1 MKKVCST
8 LLLYLLSF
16 SVPLFGSVIVV
27 GEKNGWELDEGT
39 AYESMSA
46 LRTPTITDGG
56 SVSLVFEV
64 TASRIDWKIKT
75 STEEY
80 CDKLTICIDPESE
93 YEYSIDFSG
102 VYDDWR
108 DFSHE
113 WSEEGS
119 HTVKI
124 TFSKDGSV
132 ANGDDCCW
140 IWFEGIE
147 AVFKGEDAAPKR
159 WEFSYGREWEYESS
173 LSWYES
179 YNSGITLDSST
190 YKGYR
195 NSTAGYL
202 KSPKLSDGEEAWMS
216 YEVEGVLGLG
226 FDFCLESEADSDYLI
241 VYVDDEEK
249 MRLSGSHWGE
259 SKILPFPD
267 DGKHTV
273 KWVYRRDS
281 NGNKAQF
288 YDCVYIH
295 FDGVEDIVKSHF
307 KNDKTYPWVR
317 ATSDDGIEC
326 LKASGIQNGG
336 ETAFEFEVTPE
347 MLGWSLQY
355 RLKDS
360 SMGDWTEGR
369 GSLSIYV
376 NNQKELETSLT
387 GDSWTS
393 FDYGYSVGDKVRLVF
408 SVNDYVSEDEDVS
421 CMIQIPC
428 MDDYF
433 SVYKDLPDNEQA
445 QVEKEFFLDLRTG
458 RDVQRTILDGDDG
471 VSFASG
477 EFPAWMHDE
486 TEGAMRSA
494 EIARGGESWMSAT
507 VVGKGT
513 FSFRWKSSGD
523 VLSCYVDGELK
534 ETLYGASDWTDVD
547 VALENDARHEIK
559 WVFARGED
567 SSEMT
572 YGWVDGIVWDAPDGW
587 DDPDEIIVPCNVSTF
602 FNLDTRSSPRL
613 IEATNICEKITYD
626 PAWNNAKSVVLSIDS
641 KDEVTSNEGGTFDWE
656 IKKEGLF
663 EMKLAF
669 KDGSGVNVGEPLV
682 ASFRVK
688 LDPIPL
694 LDANATPER
703 VAEVLRSLSDGKLAL
718 NITDAALYAKFRE
731 WIDGKGI
738 SHDDVKASLQAWISY
753 ALNCKSLIAAE
764 PKEGDLAID
773 SFGNAAA
780 DGKFELVAS
789 VDGISV
795 GNGATDANL
804 RKVFDIEGTSAIMRA
819 NRAEGGFSADNV
831 EVTVA
836 EPSGGKVK
844 FTVTPK
850 VEGGK
855 TPDRFFFK
863 VKMK

>member
-1 MKKVCST
+1 MKKVYFSF
-8 LLLYLLSF
+8 LLYLLSF

-46 LRTPTITDGG
+46 LRTPTITDGE

-75 STEEY
+75 STEENY
-80 CDKLTICIDPESE
+80 DKLTICIDPESE
-93 YEYSIDFSG
+93 NESNIDFSG
-102 VYDDWR
+102 DYDWR

-147 AVFKGEDAAPKR
+147 AAFKGEDAAPKR
-159 WEFSYGREWEYESS
+159 WEFSDGKEWEYESS

-179 YNSGITLDSST
+179 WNSGITLDSST

-195 NSTAGYL
+195 NPTVGYL

-241 VYVDDEEK
+241 VYVDGEEK

-259 SKILPFPD
+259 SKMLPFSD

-288 YDCVYIH
+288 YDCVSIH

-326 LKASGIQNGG
+326 LRVSAIQNGS
-336 ETAFEFEVTPE
+336 EAVFEFEVTPE

-387 GDSWTS
+387 GDGWTS
-393 FDYGYSVGDKVRLVF
+393 FDYGYNVGDKVRLVF

-421 CMIQIPC
+421 CMVQIPC

-433 SVYKDLPDNEQA
+433 SVYKDMPDDEQA
-445 QVEKEFFLDLRTG
+445 QVEKTFYLDLRTG
-458 RDVQRTILDGDDG
+458 RDAQRTILDGDEG

-513 FSFRWKSSGD
+513 FSFRWKCSGET
-523 VLSCYVDGELK
+523 LSCYVDGELK
-534 ETLYGASDWTDVD
+534 ETLYGAADWTNVD

-567 SSEMT
+567 ST
-572 YGWVDGIVWDAPDGW
+572 DAAACGWVDGIVWEAPEGW
-587 DDPDEIIVPCNVSTF
+587 DDPDELIVPHTVSGF
-602 FNLDTRSSPRL
+602 FLLDTRPSPRVFDT
-613 IEATNICEKITYD
+613 TNFCERITYD
-626 PAWNNAKSVVLSIDS
+626 PAWRNAASVVLTVDASEAVKTTES
-641 KDEVTSNEGGTFDWE
+641 GAFEWKSE
-656 IKKEGLF
+656 KEGLF
-663 EMKLAF
+663 EMKLEFLDSVGTAI
-669 KDGSGVNVGEPLV
+669 GEPLT
-682 ASFRVK
+682 ASFK
-688 LDPIPL
+688 IALDPLPAL
-694 LDANATPER
+694 GENATADD
-703 VAEVLRSLSDGKLAL
+703 VATILGGVADAKLKVNVA
-718 NITDAALYAKFRE
+718 DAADYANFRAWLE
-731 WIDGKGI
+731 AKGI
-738 SHDDVKASLQAWISY
+738 DHNDVAKSLFAWLSY
-753 ALNCKSLIAAE
+753 ALDTAGLVAAG
-764 PKEGDLAID
+764 PKEGDVTID
-773 SFGNAAA
+773 TFEKSAT
-780 DGKFELVAS
+780 DGAFDFTVKI
-789 VDGISV
+789 DGIAV
-795 GNGATDANL
+795 GENALEANI
-804 RKVFDIEGTSAIMRA
+804 RKVFDVEGAADLGNGTFSDSA
-819 NRAEGGFSADNV
+819 V
-831 EVTVA
+831 EINA
-836 EPSGGKVK
+836 ASPENGKVK
-844 FTVTPK
+844 FTVAPKGENTPQ
-850 VEGGK
+850 
-855 TPDRFFFK
+855 FFFK
-863 VKMK
+863 VKLK